1 MLFEI
6 KIWNVFLVW
15 REGGSQS
22 DEFMFNI
29 HARFSSI
36 EYPQKYLY
44 VIYPQKYLY
53 VIYFS
58 PTIAKELMIVVESE
72 DCPETNFPIL
82 LTMKTGS

>member
-36 EYPQKYLY
+36 EYPQIYLY
-44 VIYPQKYLY
+44 A
-53 VIYFS
+53 IYFS
-58 PTIAKELMIVVESE
+58 PTTAEELMIVVESE